1 MELVVIA
8 AGAATRFIQSGI
20 VQPKP
25 LILYR
30 DKPLFWWSA
39 MSAVPSG
46 VFSTLHFVVLREH
59 IDKFSIDREILTYF
73 KQAKIHVIENITR
86 GAAETAAIV
95 SDKLP
100 KDASVAFLDCDLAFS
115 FSDFSPFERLLNQ
128 DFQASLCTFN
138 SINPAYSYVKFDKFG
153 NVSGTLEKKVVS
165 KFAIA
170 GLYAFKSVEFFLD
183 HFRLYKERC
192 EYSEF
197 FMSGVFNDVID
208 NGYKINT
215 IFLSYHLSLGT
226 PEELV
231 IANMPTIKLPN
242 WYEK

>member
-8 AGAATRFIQSGI
+8 AGAGTRFIECGI

-25 LILYR
+25 LILYH

-39 MSAVPSG
+39 MSALSSG

-59 IDKFSIDREILTYF
+59 IEKFSIDEEIKSYF
-73 KQAKIHVIENITR
+73 NLAKIHVIESVTR

-95 SDKLP
+95 SNKLP

-115 FSDFSPFERLLNQ
+115 LSNTSSFECLLNQ
-128 DFQASLCTFN
+128 NFQASLCIFN
-138 SINPAYSYVKFDKFG
+138 SVNPCYSYVKFDEFG
-153 NVSGTLEKKVVS
+153 NVFGTVEKKAAS

-170 GLYAFKSVEFFLD
+170 GLYAFKSVSFFLN
-183 HFRLYKERC
+183 HYELYAVRC
-192 EYSEF
+192 EYPEF
-197 FMSGVFNDVID
+197 FMSGVFNIIVE
-208 NGYKINT
+208 NGHKINT
-215 IFLSYHLSLGT
+215 VLLSCHLSLGT

-231 IANMPTIKLPN
+231 IANATEIKLPD
-242 WYEK
+242 WYKK